1 MPVTIPLQPSR
12 CQLLLAAVLHVI
24 VLLVV
29 YFTHLPKLPFTL
41 LIMVVLL
48 SLCIVL
54 LRVSGRLGVSTLDA
68 LRYADGHIVCYA
80 NGRSVFTGTLLASSV
95 VTPHFILLSLKNYP
109 NKKTRRLFLC
119 RSQFLLEDFRQLT
132 VRLRLS

>member
-1 MPVTIPLQPSR
+1 MPVTIPLRYSR
-12 CQLLLAAVLHVI
+12 CQIYLAVALHVS

-29 YFTHLPKLPFTL
+29 YFTQLSKLPFTL
-41 LIMVVLL
+41 LILVVLL

-54 LRVSGRLGVSTLDA
+54 LRISGRLGGATLDA
-68 LRYADGHIVCYA
+68 LRYADRQIVYYA
-80 NGRSVFTGTLLASSV
+80 NGKTEFTGDLLASSV
-95 VTPHFILLSLKNYP
+95 VTPLFILLSLKNNS
-109 NKKTRRLFLC
+109 NKTTRRLFLC